1 MDALI
6 GQVYD
11 AALDPSLWPATMRAI
26 CAEFGAA
33 AMTIRGLDYA
43 SPQVRFSITT
53 GIPAEADAA
62 YRNRYVRTSP
72 SIRYFREHPDL
83 CLVDNHTHTGAARL
97 DQDHFQREFL
107 EGLCGARYTL
117 TACWP
122 TGLAHQAVHASLLRT
137 REQGPADVRLAEGYS
152 TLRPHLQR
160 ALQVSERVARAD
172 ARAGAAESLYDLLA
186 LGILMISG
194 RGTVV
199 YSNRAAREIADAED
213 GIGVDSTGLHALRRS
228 EKAWLQR
235 VIEDVISR
243 ESAVSVEVSITRKSG
258 ARPYGL
264 NLVPV
269 RGPSGWLSEHAVR
282 AIVVISDPERTV
294 TEHGYL
300 AQAFGLTPTEARVL
314 ALLCEGKAAREIA
327 STLAIA
333 PATARLHIEHLLKK
347 SGCHRQSDLV
357 RCALTGSTGWLLRSH
372 VTAGVPS

>member
-172 ARAGAAESLYDLLA
+172 ACVGAAESLYEMLT
-186 LGILMISG
+186 LGIVMISD
-194 RGTVV
+194 RGAVV
-199 YSNRAAREIADAED
+199 YSNDAARHIMDAQD
-213 GIGVDSTGLHALRRS
+213 GIMVDGTGLHALRRS
-228 EKAWLQR
+228 EDARLQR
-235 VIEDVISR
+235 DIDTSISQESVASIE
-243 ESAVSVEVSITRKSG
+243 VSVSRKYG

-264 NLVPV
+264 NLVPLRNSSGRLSSRSV
-269 RGPSGWLSEHAVR
+269 RV
-282 AIVVISDPERTV
+282 IVVISDPERSV
-294 TEHGYL
+294 ASHGCL
-300 AQAFGLTPTEARVL
+300 VHAFGLTPTEARVL
-314 ALLCEGKAAREIA
+314 ALLCEGKATRDIA
-327 STLAIA
+327 ATLAIA
-333 PATARLHIEHLLKK
+333 PGTARLHIEHLLKK

-357 RCALTGSTGWLLRSH
+357 RLALTGSASWLLRSG
-372 VTAGVPS
+372 ASPLA